1 MKNYL
6 GLLQYLKPYKR
17 NIVLYFTFILCSVV
31 FSVVSLAMLFPFLE
45 IIFNGDKLIT
55 VKPALSF
62 SSASVIG
69 TLQYYLCQIII
80 AHSKLFALAMV
91 CVFITFAIMLK
102 NTSVYM
108 SYYVMSPLRN
118 GMLMQLKNN
127 LYDKILT
134 LPIGYFSEQRKGDL
148 MSRMT
153 NDMSELES
161 AVTNTMDG
169 VIKEPVTVLFYL
181 STLFFLS
188 LQLSLIL
195 LVLLPIAGFII
206 GRISRSLKK
215 QSNIA
220 AEKNSEGLSILEET
234 LSGMRIIKSFTA
246 EKFIQNKYV
255 TVNNELFRVRNKMN
269 FKRDLASPVSEV
281 LGIIVLCIILWFGG
295 QLILENKSF
304 GLNGSAF
311 IMYIAIFSQIINPS
325 KSLSTAFYNMQRG
338 TAALRRIEEVLQ
350 TPNTIIDKASPK
362 VLAQFNS
369 TIEFKNV
376 SFGYNET
383 VILNNINLK
392 IEKGKTVALVG
403 SSGAGKSTLA
413 DLVPRFHD
421 VTSGELLIDGIN
433 IKDYTIESVR
443 NQISIVTQDPILFN
457 DSIANNILLG
467 KQDATKEEMEEA
479 AKVSNAYNFII
490 QKEDGFDANIGDRGT
505 KLSGGER
512 QRLTIARAILK
523 NSPILILDE
532 ATSSLDTESER
543 LVQDAINNMMKN
555 RTSIV
560 IAHRLSTIRHADEII
575 VLQKGSIVERGN
587 HEQLLELGGFY
598 RKLIEMQEVK

>member
-6 GLLQYLKPYKR
+6 GLLKYLRPYRR
-17 NIVLYFTFILCSVV
+17 NVFLYFLFILLSVL
-31 FSVVSLAMLFPFLE
+31 FSVISITMLFPFLQ
-45 IIFNGDKLIT
+45 IIFNGDKLVTI
-55 VKPALSF
+55 KPALTF
-62 SSASVIG
+62 SSTSVIN
-69 TLQYYLCQIII
+69 TLQYYLSKIII
-80 AHSKLFALAMV
+80 EHDKLFALSLV
-91 CVFITFAIMLK
+91 CVFIIFAILIK
-102 NTSVYM
+102 NAAVYM
-108 SYYVMSPLRN
+108 SYYVMSPMRN

-134 LPIGYFSEQRKGDL
+134 LPIGFFTEQKKGDL

-153 NDMSELES
+153 NDMSDLEV

-169 VIKEPVTVLFYL
+169 LIKEPVNII
-181 STLFFLS
+181 FFLGFLVFLS
-188 LQLSLIL
+188 PQLSLVL

-206 GRISRSLKK
+206 GKISKSLKK
-215 QSNIA
+215 QSNTA
-220 AEKNSEGLSILEET
+220 AEKNSDGLSILEET
-234 LSGMRIIKSFTA
+234 LSGMRIIKAFTA
-246 EKFIQNKYV
+246 EKFIQNKFLS
-255 TVNNELFRVRNKMN
+255 VNDELFHVKNKMN

-281 LGIIVLCIILWFGG
+281 LGIIVLCVILWFGG
-295 QLILENKSF
+295 RLILENKNF
-304 GLNGSAF
+304 GLNGAAF

-338 TAALRRIEEVLQ
+338 TAALRRIEEILQ
-350 TPNTIIDKASPK
+350 STNTIVDKPNALK
-362 VLAQFNS
+362 LAHFGS

-376 SFGYNET
+376 SFAYNDV
-383 VILNNINLK
+383 VILKDINLK

-421 VTSGELLIDGIN
+421 VSSGELLIDGIN
-433 IKDYTIESVR
+433 IKDYSLESVR
-443 NQISIVTQDPILFN
+443 NQISVVTQDPILFN
-457 DSIANNILLG
+457 DTIANNILLG
-467 KQDATKEEMEEA
+467 KQDAPYEEMEEA
-479 AKVSNAYNFII
+479 AKVANAYNFIK
-490 QKEDGFDANIGDRGT
+490 QKEEGFETNIGDRGS

-512 QRLTIARAILK
+512 QRLTIARALLK
-523 NSPILILDE
+523 NPPILILDE

-575 VLQKGSIVERGN
+575 VLQKGSIVERGS
-587 HEQLLELGGFY
+587 HEELLAIDGMY
-598 RKLIEMQEVK
+598 RKLIEMQEVR